1 MSHSA
6 KLGQNIRSARL
17 AMQPHLTQ
25 LALAHKIGMSGPD
38 AGSYICHVEKGKT
51 TPRIDTLAKLA
62 KVLKTDVHQLIPRM
76 G

>member
-6 KLGQNIRSARL
+6 NLGENIRSARL
-17 AMQPHLTQ
+17 AIQPHLTQ
-25 LALAHKIGMSGPD
+25 LALAHKIGMSGEN
-38 AGSYICHVEKGKT
+38 AGSFICRIEKGES
-51 TPRIDTLAKLA
+51 TPRIDTLSKIA